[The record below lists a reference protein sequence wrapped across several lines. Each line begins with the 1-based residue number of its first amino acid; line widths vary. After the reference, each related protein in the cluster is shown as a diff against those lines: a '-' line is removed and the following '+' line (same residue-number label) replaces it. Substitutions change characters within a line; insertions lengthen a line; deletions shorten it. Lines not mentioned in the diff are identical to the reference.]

1 VDDHLSS
8 GVIVL
13 ADDLMW
19 ATRIAEAVR
28 RAGGR
33 PVALRSEA
41 ELDIAL
47 EARELEDVST
57 LGGAIVDLAGRR
69 FDGLAAIGRL
79 HAARLPVIAIAQ
91 HDDQL
96 TRRRAREAGASR
108 VFAYGTFFR
117 DGPRLVQGWLAS
129 TAATAVSG

>member
-1 VDDHLSS
+1 
-8 GVIVL
+8 
-13 ADDLMW
+13 MW

-33 PVALRSEA
+33 PVELRSEA

-47 EARELEDVST
+47 QARELEDVLS

-69 FDGLAAIGRL
+69 FDGVAAIERL
-79 HAARLPVIAIAQ
+79 HAARLPVIAVAQ

-96 TRRRAREAGASR
+96 TRRRARDAGAGR
-108 VFAYGTFFR
+108 VFSYGRFFS
-117 DGPRLVQGWLAS
+117 DGPRLVEGWLA
-129 TAATAVSG
+129 AAAAAAAAAPPTVSA